1 MRVLLDECVD
11 SRLAASLGSFE
22 VRTVADQGWVGIT
35 NGQLL
40 SRAAAEFDVFVTV
53 DRNLPFQQH
62 LPKFDIAVILLRAK
76 TNRIADL
83 VALVPELVSII
94 PNARTGVVTPIGL

>member
-1 MRVLLDECVD
+1 
-11 SRLAASLGSFE
+11 LAASLAS
-22 VRTVADQGWVGIT
+22 VDVCTVADQGWLGIS

-40 SRAAAEFDVFVTV
+40 ALAAAEFEVFVTV
-53 DRNLPFQQH
+53 HRNLPFQQH

-83 VALVPELVSII
+83 VALVPELVSAI
-94 PNARTGVVTPIGL
+94 PNAKAGVVTPIGP

>member
-1 MRVLLDECVD
+1 LRVLLDECVD
-11 SRLAASLGSFE
+11 VRLAASLATVD
-22 VRTVADQGWVGIT
+22 VRTVADQGWLGIS

-40 SRAAAEFDVFVTV
+40 ALAAAEFDVFVTV

-76 TNRIADL
+76 TNRLDDL
-83 VALVPELVSII
+83 VLLAPDLVSAI
-94 PNARTGVVTPIGL
+94 PGAKKGVVTPIGL

>member
-1 MRVLLDECVD
+1 LKVLLDECVD
-11 SRLAASLGSFE
+11 FRLTASLGSFE
-22 VRTVADQGWVGIT
+22 VRTVADQGWVGIS

-40 SRAAAEFDVFVTV
+40 SLAAAEFDVFVTV

-76 TNRIADL
+76 TNRITDL
-83 VALVPELVSII
+83 VALVPELVSVI
-94 PNARTGVVTPIGL
+94 PIAKTGVVTAIGL

>member
-1 MRVLLDECVD
+1 
-11 SRLAASLGSFE
+11 LAASLCIFE
-22 VRTVADQGWVGIT
+22 VRTVADQGWVGIS

-62 LPKFDIAVILLRAK
+62 LPNFDIAVILLRAK
-76 TNRIADL
+76 TNRIAEL
-83 VALVPELVSII
+83 VALVPELVSVI
-94 PNARTGVVTPIGL
+94 PNAKSGVVTPIGL